1 MVCRSKLR
9 WTFNRDWKRVI
20 LSDETHVVVDSN
32 NRAYVWRC
40 PDEVLQ
46 PERLGLRG
54 NCKLSAM
61 FWGCI
66 TYQGVGTFTEV
77 ESNINSRKYINILD
91 TFLWPVIARHFPTD
105 EYLFEEDNAPLHA
118 SRKTKRWKQENNIK
132 YMTWPSQSPD
142 LNIIENVWRIIKIR
156 LQSKNER
163 NMDFPS
169 SALYTEFICINS
181 ENTLSGYHI
190 KSSRSKI
197 LGTRGK

>member
-1 MVCRSKLR
+1 
-9 WTFNRDWKRVI
+9 
-20 LSDETHVVVDSN
+20 
-32 NRAYVWRC
+32 
-40 PDEVLQ
+40 
-46 PERLGLRG
+46 
-54 NCKLSAM
+54 M

-66 TYQGVGTFTEV
+66 TYQGVGTFMEV
-77 ESNINSRKYINILD
+77 DGYINSRKYINILD
-91 TFLWPVIARHFPTD
+91 TYLWPVIARHFPTD
-105 EYLFEEDNAPLHA
+105 QYLFEDDNAPVHA
-118 SRKTKRWKQENNIK
+118 SRETKRWKQENNIK
-132 YMTWPSQSPD
+132 CMTWPSQSPD